1 MEPTVETVAPPS
13 VTSATNV
20 PARAREVVVR
30 MTRWLAREGVA
41 ERARYVEASLVPW
54 IVALDADV
62 PALLAVVTG
71 FDALD
76 AETRRERVA
85 ALVAAA
91 EALEAQSVEVVAESR
106 AVLLPAGHPEHVRR
120 APVEAS
126 VLGAEAAPE
135 EAVSTEGS
143 QSVVSADGTAQEGS
157 RGERGERGERGGR
170 RDRRERQERERQER
184 RDARNQRAEGAP
196 EAVAEVRPERVV
208 AAPRVEKPVEPPRP
222 PEPRTFPLAHPEATG
237 QTVASLG
244 VLDEELCEAL
254 ASQGIST
261 IADLFL
267 VPPVSVD
274 RAGERWTPT
283 STVGSTVVVRGK
295 VTRRCVRFRPGV
307 RREELV
313 LVTEREARVACRW
326 YGEVPPEI
334 SALRAGAE
342 VGLVGLLEHEDDA
355 HVLLQAEVLGLDGRG
370 GDWLA
375 RYDVAGVPDARLRS
389 VLRAAIRAH
398 LDSLIDHLPPEM
410 LEKYRLLPLGAALR
424 DAHFPSNA
432 SRKGRSRLGFD
443 ELLQVQLGV
452 ALLRARERRER
463 GVATPITHTLLT
475 RAQGMLGWQFTDAQ
489 ETVFDDIRRDLRRA
503 QPMARLLQGDV
514 GVGKHAVVQAAMLVA
529 AEGKHQAVFI
539 APDAVTAEHRFLFA
553 EGFFRSVGIEPM
565 LLVGAPNRA
574 QVESLRKGDAL
585 VVYAT
590 PALLK
595 EVPAFRKLG
604 LVVVEEH
611 GPYGVTDVGAFDAN
625 GQRPDLLVF
634 TPTPV
639 PSAIALNLY
648 GALSL
653 TVMPS
658 AGGRGV
664 DTVALDAARR
674 EEAYATAREA
684 IEAGQQVIL
693 AFPLVRGQDLLSPS
707 EARRLAE
714 VLATETFPGAKI
726 GIFSGGMTRE
736 ERFRAYDDFQHQRTQ
751 VLLAT
756 TYVEHGPSVPNATVM
771 LVEYAERFDLVRL
784 HRLRGHVGGGWRRGK
799 CLLVTADEA
808 VPSEARHHLE
818 LLLQETDGFR
828 IAELDVRHRGLEA
841 VLGDRAGDAPDFAWA
856 DPVQERDLLVKTRQ
870 EAMRLLA
877 QDPGLKRRTNRALLH
892 LVRARFGEDVGAEGG
907 AGNGEVASSG
917 SGSSA
922 PSANG
927 KDAASRKRRRRRG
940 R

>member
-1 MEPTVETVAPPS
+1 METTVEPAVPS
-13 VTSATNV
+13 HAGASS
-20 PARAREVVVR
+20 PARARDVLVR
-30 MTRWLAREGVA
+30 MARWLAREGVA

-54 IVALDADV
+54 ITALDTDASAFL
-62 PALLAVVTG
+62 ALVTG

-76 AETRRERVA
+76 ADARRA
-85 ALVAAA
+85 LAPALVAAA
-91 EALEAQSVEVVAESR
+91 EALEAQAVVVVAEPR

-120 APVEAS
+120 VTVAVADPATDVGGGDEAPSRVEPAQAAAAS
-126 VLGAEAAPE
+126 ESGV
-135 EAVSTEGS
+135 
-143 QSVVSADGTAQEGS
+143 QEGG
-157 RGERGERGERGGR
+157 RGDRGGR
-170 RDRRERQERERQER
+170 RDRRDRHDRERQER
-184 RDARNQRAEGAP
+184 RDGRNQRGDRT
-196 EAVAEVRPERVV
+196 EAAAEVAAESRQPERV
-208 AAPRVEKPVEPPRP
+208 AEAPRVEKPVEPPRP

-237 QTVASLG
+237 QPVASLG
-244 VLDEELCEAL
+244 VLDDELCEAL
-254 ASQGIST
+254 ASQGVTT

-267 VPPVSVD
+267 VPPVSVE

-313 LVTEREARVACRW
+313 LVTDREAHVACRW
-326 YGEVPPEI
+326 YGEVAPEI
-334 SALRAGAE
+334 AALRPGAE
-342 VGLVGLLEHEDDA
+342 VGLAGLLEHEDDA

-375 RYDVAGVPDARLRS
+375 RYDLPGIPDARLRS
-389 VLRAAIRAH
+389 ALRAAIRTH
-398 LDSLIDHLPPEM
+398 LESLTDHLPPEM
-410 LEKYRLLPLGAALR
+410 LEKHRLLPLGAALR

-463 GVATPITHTLLT
+463 GVATPITHSPLT

-514 GVGKHAVVQAAMLVA
+514 GVGKHAVVQAAMLVV

-539 APDAVTAEHRFLFA
+539 APDAVAAEHRFLFA

-574 QVESLRKGDAL
+574 QAESLRKGDAL

-611 GPYGVTDVGAFDAN
+611 GPYGVTDVAAFDAN

-653 TVMPS
+653 TVMPP

-674 EEAYATAREA
+674 EEAYSAAREA

-756 TYVEHGPSVPNATVM
+756 TYVEHGPTVPNATVM

-784 HRLRGHVGGGWRRGK
+784 HRLRGHVAGGWRRGK
-799 CLLVTADEA
+799 CMLVTADES
-808 VPSEARHHLE
+808 VSTDARHHLE

-841 VLGDRAGDAPDFAWA
+841 VLGERAGEAPDFAWA

-870 EAMRLLA
+870 EAIRLLV

-892 LVRARFGEDVGAEGG
+892 LVRARFGEDVGAEGVGGGEGTPAAAGSTAAAANSKDG
-907 AGNGEVASSG
+907 AA
-917 SGSSA
+917 
-922 PSANG
+922 
-927 KDAASRKRRRRRG
+927 RKRRRRRG